1 LQIKSPDLNIFCITT
16 LFMAASL
23 SCLNAHAGP
32 QTESQLNQTRNI
44 SAVQS
49 KLGPFIRK
57 MATEGDFQSS
67 TMVKVKNQ
75 KRVQVYIRL
84 SSAEEPDINELKAL
98 NVEIEVVN
106 TQLKKAQAW
115 VEISQL
121 AALSQ
126 LANVE
131 EINTPSFA
139 YSRAGGANTEGDA
152 ILKANLLRDLGFSG
166 QGIRVGIV
174 SDGSNDW
181 TSARDSADLPSSLRR
196 FGSCT
201 TQPEIIESC
210 QSERSCNEGTAM
222 AEIIHDLAPSA
233 ELAVAAAST
242 TLEFIQGINQL
253 ASVFK
258 ADIIVDDLGFYMEPY
273 FEDGDVAKAVA
284 ALPSDI
290 LFISAAGNNGNNHYE
305 ADFKRFPTPNFEAHD
320 FSSNDDKMGII
331 IPARSFVLAF
341 LQWNEK
347 FDAPSSDY
355 DLFITT
361 NTIILG
367 SGTND
372 QSQTGSKAI
381 EIACAS
387 NPSSTNLNLTQTFV
401 QIRQENG
408 LDKRLEMFLVG
419 SPLIEFPVPEGSI
432 FGHSGLTRTL
442 SVAAINAVETGND
455 DIATY
460 SSRGPSRIDFPNQ
473 QNRPKPDLTAI
484 DGVTVSG
491 AGGFSTTFFGTSAAA
506 PHVAGIAAQLMSSS
520 DRANA
525 KTVHKALTRGALDLG
540 PSGFDSTYGFGLVDA
555 ILANAKLNQSNPI
568 GPIMLLLGDDED

>member
-1 LQIKSPDLNIFCITT
+1 MINT
-16 LFMAASL
+16 LLLAASL
-23 SCLNAHAGP
+23 ACLNAHAGP
-32 QTESQLNQTRNI
+32 QTELQVNQTPTI
-44 SAVQS
+44 AAQS

-67 TMVKVKNQ
+67 AMVKVKNQ
-75 KRVQVYIRL
+75 NRVQVYIRL
-84 SSAEEPDINELKAL
+84 SNAEERDFNELKAL
-98 NVEIEVVN
+98 NIEIEVIN
-106 TQLKKAQAW
+106 TQLKKVQAW
-115 VEISQL
+115 VEIAQL
-121 AALSQ
+121 TALSQ

-131 EINTPSFA
+131 GINTPSFA
-139 YSRAGGANTEGDA
+139 YSRTGGTNTEGDA

-166 QGIRVGIV
+166 QGIRVGVV

-181 TSARDSADLPSSLRR
+181 TSARDSADLPNSLRR

-201 TQPEIIESC
+201 AQPELIESC
-210 QSERSCNEGTAM
+210 ISERSCNEGTAM

-253 ASVFK
+253 ASVFE

-305 ADFKRFPTPNFEAHD
+305 ADFNVD
-320 FSSNDDKMGII
+320 NDSAFQGHEFNTNVNALFRDQMGII
-331 IPARSFVLAF
+331 IPARSFVFAY
-341 LQWNEK
+341 LQWNEE
-347 FDAPSSDY
+347 FDTPSTDY
-355 DLFITT
+355 DFFITGEKGAV
-361 NTIILG
+361 LG
-367 SGTND
+367 GGLGD
-372 QSQTGSKAI
+372 QSTPGSLTTEA
-381 EIACAS
+381 ACVP
-387 NPSSTNLNLTQTFV
+387 NTSSTDLTLARTFV
-401 QIRQENG
+401 KVRKKNG
-408 LDKRLEMFLVG
+408 GPNRRFEMFFIG
-419 SPLIEFPVPEGSI
+419 SPLIQFPVPEGSI

-442 SVAAINAVETGND
+442 SVAAINAVDPGND

-460 SSRGPSRIDFPNQ
+460 SSRGPSRIDFPNR
-473 QNRPKPDLTAI
+473 QNRRKPDLTAI

-525 KTVHKALTRGALDLG
+525 KTVHKALTRGALNLG

-555 ILANAKLNQSNPI
+555 ILANTKLNQSNPI

>member
-1 LQIKSPDLNIFCITT
+1 LQIKSPSLNFLSITT
-16 LFMAASL
+16 LLLAVSL
-23 SCLNAHAGP
+23 PCPNAHAGP
-32 QTESQLNQTRNI
+32 QTDLKLNQTPNI
-44 SAVQS
+44 AVQS
-49 KLGPFIRK
+49 KLGPFIRQMQTK
-57 MATEGDFQSS
+57 GDFQSNA
-67 TMVKVKNQ
+67 MVQVKKQ

-84 SSAEEPDINELKAL
+84 SSAEEPDINELRAL
-98 NVEIEVVN
+98 NIEIEVVN
-106 TQLKKAQAW
+106 IQLKKAQAW

-126 LANVE
+126 LANVA

-139 YSRAGGANTEGDA
+139 YNRTGGANTEGDA
-152 ILKANLLRDLGFSG
+152 ILKANLLRGLGFNG
-166 QGIRVGIV
+166 QGIRVGVV

-201 TQPEIIESC
+201 AQPEVIESC
-210 QSERSCNEGTAM
+210 ISERSCNEGTAM

-253 ASVFK
+253 ATVFE

-305 ADFKRFPTPNFEAHD
+305 ADFKRFPTPDFEAHD
-320 FSSNDDKMGII
+320 FSSNDDRMGII

-367 SGTND
+367 SGTNN

-387 NPSSTNLNLTQTFV
+387 NPSSTNLNLAQTFV

-408 LDKRLEMFLVG
+408 LNKRLEMFLVG

-442 SVAAINAVETGND
+442 SVAAINAVDPGND

-460 SSRGPSRIDFPNQ
+460 SSRGPSRIDFPNL

-484 DGVTVSG
+484 DGVMVSG
-491 AGGFSTTFFGTSAAA
+491 AGGFSSPFFGTSAAA

-520 DRANA
+520 KRANA
-525 KTVHKALTRGALDLG
+525 QRVKKALTAGAVDLG
-540 PSGFDSTYGFGLVDA
+540 LVGFDSTYGFGLVDA
-555 ILANAKLNQSNPI
+555 ILANIKLNQSSPI